1 MTEDRIRALEVDV
14 ADLRVSNAQLAVSI
28 DHLVKAVDALSLVV
42 QQQRDMLNQGR
53 GVLWAVM
60 FAAGA
65 VGALV
70 TTMVKKLFGL

>member
-1 MTEDRIRALEVDV
+1 MSEDRIRALEVDV

-65 VGALV
+65 IGAVV
-70 TTMVKKLFGL
+70 TTLVKKLFGF